1 MTLLFKMQEDLV
13 TFSLTLMLKARVL
26 FIFLWRLINSNLNSN
41 FYDKILKEMKDP
53 MCWFLKILF
62 QCTRNNNASIKY
74 V

>member
-1 MTLLFKMQEDLV
+1 MQEVLV

-26 FIFLWRLINSNLNSN
+26 FIFMWRLINSNLNSN

-53 MCWFLKILF
+53 TCWFLKIQF
-62 QCTRNNNASIKY
+62 QYAQNNNASIKY